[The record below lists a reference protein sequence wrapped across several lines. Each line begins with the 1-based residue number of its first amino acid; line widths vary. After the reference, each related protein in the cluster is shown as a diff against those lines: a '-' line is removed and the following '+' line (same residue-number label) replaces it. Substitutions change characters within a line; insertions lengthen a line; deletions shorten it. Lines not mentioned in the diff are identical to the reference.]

1 MPSYSHIRGILFD
14 KDGTLIDFN
23 RSWFGII
30 LGLARRSAGGDE
42 ARARDLAAEVG
53 YDWEEAR
60 FVGGSVV
67 AAGTMAEL
75 VAVWHPEL
83 EPDVLRTR
91 IAEYDLFALEEGARS
106 AAAIA
111 GLDTTLA
118 TLHGQGFT
126 LGIATNDSEAG
137 ARATAAALGIAER
150 FSAIIGYDSVTQ
162 PKPFPDQLH
171 LFARHTGLDAK
182 AIAMVG
188 DNLHDL
194 EMAHAAGAG
203 LAIGVLSGNS
213 TREQLEERAD
223 LIIDSIADL
232 PALFA
237 DNRL

>member
-1 MPSYSHIRGILFD
+1 MPSHPHIRGILFD

-30 LGLARRSAGGDE
+30 LGLARRSAQNDE
-42 ARARDLAAEVG
+42 ARARDLAAQVG
-53 YDWEEAR
+53 YDWAQGR
-60 FVGGSVV
+60 FIGGSVV

-75 VAVWHPEL
+75 VEVWHPEL
-83 EPDVLRTR
+83 DATSLRHR
-91 IAEYDLFALEEGARS
+91 IADYDRFALEEGARS
-106 AAAIA
+106 ASAVD

-118 TLHGQGFT
+118 TLHGQGYT

-137 ARATAAALGIAER
+137 ARATAAALGIADR

-171 LFARHTGLDAK
+171 LFARHTGLDARN
-182 AIAMVG
+182 IAMVG

-213 TREQLEERAD
+213 TRAELATRAD
-223 LIIDSIADL
+223 LILDSIADL
-232 PALFA
+232 PALFGPG
-237 DNRL
+237 